1 MHITGLGHCIVVD
14 VHRHTNFVSIA
25 VKNPEGLLYRT
36 IVPKRHL
43 WQYFQAGSIVK
54 DQIILLYKEL
64 NDKWIEDGSSK
75 CYVCFLSIVI
85 CFLWNAEFWLECKEC
100 LYACFKT
107 SFCSYLVVMI
117 VYLPSCHGN
126 QSSVCCETQY
136 IIEVRGDSLWS
147 FFLLSDGTDIVT
159 GTPKRHRL
167 HPNVTEVGSERPI
180 NTAESQQH
188 GHQSQSLQLFGPN
201 VQPRHCVIAHT
212 EGIVT
217 VTPCS
222 GNAETY
228 VNGQR
233 IYETT
238 ILQVP

>member
-1 MHITGLGHCIVVD
+1 M
-14 VHRHTNFVSIA
+14 
-25 VKNPEGLLYRT
+25 
-36 IVPKRHL
+36 
-43 WQYFQAGSIVK
+43 
-54 DQIILLYKEL
+54 II
-64 NDKWIEDGSSK
+64 S
-75 CYVCFLSIVI
+75 
-85 CFLWNAEFWLECKEC
+85 
-100 LYACFKT
+100 ACVFT
-107 SFCSYLVVMI
+107 
-117 VYLPSCHGN
+117 
-126 QSSVCCETQY
+126 
-136 IIEVRGDSLWS
+136 
-147 FFLLSDGTDIVT
+147 LSDGTDVVS

-180 NTAESQQH
+180 NTAGSQQH

-238 ILQVP
+238 ILQVSGRDEVTPVLTMRLMDIVEGKSSV

>member
-1 MHITGLGHCIVVD
+1 
-14 VHRHTNFVSIA
+14 
-25 VKNPEGLLYRT
+25 
-36 IVPKRHL
+36 
-43 WQYFQAGSIVK
+43 
-54 DQIILLYKEL
+54 
-64 NDKWIEDGSSK
+64 
-75 CYVCFLSIVI
+75 VCVFTL
-85 CFLWNAEFWLECKEC
+85 
-100 LYACFKT
+100 T
-107 SFCSYLVVMI
+107 
-117 VYLPSCHGN
+117 
-126 QSSVCCETQY
+126 
-136 IIEVRGDSLWS
+136 
-147 FFLLSDGTDIVT
+147 DGTDVVS

-180 NTAESQQH
+180 NTAGSQQH

-238 ILQVP
+238 ILQVSGRVEVTPVLTMRLEDIVEGKSSV

>member
-1 MHITGLGHCIVVD
+1 MLCVLPVYC
-14 VHRHTNFVSIA
+14 N
-25 VKNPEGLLYRT
+25 L
-36 IVPKRHL
+36 
-43 WQYFQAGSIVK
+43 
-54 DQIILLYKEL
+54 
-64 NDKWIEDGSSK
+64 
-75 CYVCFLSIVI
+75 
-85 CFLWNAEFWLECKEC
+85 FLWNSVQFTWNVKSAYMHVLKHPSMATQWLCFCTCPPLMVRVTC
-100 LYACFKT
+100 LLK
-107 SFCSYLVVMI
+107 
-117 VYLPSCHGN
+117 
-126 QSSVCCETQY
+126 CETMRNPNQRW
-136 IIEVRGDSLWS
+136 ELWS
-147 FFLLSDGTDIVT
+147 FVFSDGTDIT
-159 GTPKRHRL
+159 NGTPKRHRL

-180 NTAESQQH
+180 NTAGSQQH

-238 ILQVP
+238 ILQVTWSVSVPLVLVIS

>member
-1 MHITGLGHCIVVD
+1 MQLC
-14 VHRHTNFVSIA
+14 
-25 VKNPEGLLYRT
+25 
-36 IVPKRHL
+36 
-43 WQYFQAGSIVK
+43 
-54 DQIILLYKEL
+54 
-64 NDKWIEDGSSK
+64 
-75 CYVCFLSIVI
+75 
-85 CFLWNAEFWLECKEC
+85 
-100 LYACFKT
+100 
-107 SFCSYLVVMI
+107 
-117 VYLPSCHGN
+117 
-126 QSSVCCETQY
+126 
-136 IIEVRGDSLWS
+136 IEVSNS
-147 FFLLSDGTDIVT
+147 SCVLSDGTDIVN
-159 GTPKRHRL
+159 GTPKRHSL

-180 NTAESQQH
+180 NSAGSQQH

-238 ILQVP
+238 ILQVTRIAEASVELVMSLTH

>member
-1 MHITGLGHCIVVD
+1 L
-14 VHRHTNFVSIA
+14 R
-25 VKNPEGLLYRT
+25 K
-36 IVPKRHL
+36 
-43 WQYFQAGSIVK
+43 
-54 DQIILLYKEL
+54 
-64 NDKWIEDGSSK
+64 
-75 CYVCFLSIVI
+75 FL
-85 CFLWNAEFWLECKEC
+85 F
-100 LYACFKT
+100 T
-107 SFCSYLVVMI
+107 
-117 VYLPSCHGN
+117 
-126 QSSVCCETQY
+126 
-136 IIEVRGDSLWS
+136 
-147 FFLLSDGTDIVT
+147 DGTDIVNC
-159 GTPKRHRL
+159 TPKRHRL

-180 NTAESQQH
+180 NTAGSQQH

-238 ILQVP
+238 ILQVNGSAGVTPVLSVRLTDIMTGKSFV

>member
-1 MHITGLGHCIVVD
+1 MQLCT
-14 VHRHTNFVSIA
+14 FV
-25 VKNPEGLLYRT
+25 
-36 IVPKRHL
+36 
-43 WQYFQAGSIVK
+43 
-54 DQIILLYKEL
+54 
-64 NDKWIEDGSSK
+64 
-75 CYVCFLSIVI
+75 
-85 CFLWNAEFWLECKEC
+85 
-100 LYACFKT
+100 
-107 SFCSYLVVMI
+107 
-117 VYLPSCHGN
+117 
-126 QSSVCCETQY
+126 
-136 IIEVRGDSLWS
+136 
-147 FFLLSDGTDIVT
+147 LSDGTDIIN

-180 NTAESQQH
+180 NTAGSQQH

-238 ILQVP
+238 ILQVISSLTFGHSGKQKCYPKSDLLIFPSVLFNPLNVAARSCSVPL

>member
-1 MHITGLGHCIVVD
+1 MIIPACIF
-14 VHRHTNFVSIA
+14 T
-25 VKNPEGLLYRT
+25 LT
-36 IVPKRHL
+36 
-43 WQYFQAGSIVK
+43 
-54 DQIILLYKEL
+54 
-64 NDKWIEDGSSK
+64 
-75 CYVCFLSIVI
+75 
-85 CFLWNAEFWLECKEC
+85 
-100 LYACFKT
+100 
-107 SFCSYLVVMI
+107 
-117 VYLPSCHGN
+117 
-126 QSSVCCETQY
+126 
-136 IIEVRGDSLWS
+136 
-147 FFLLSDGTDIVT
+147 DGTDVVN

-180 NTAESQQH
+180 NTAGSQQH

-238 ILQVP
+238 ILQASGIAEVTAVLTMRVMDLVEGNSSV